1 MSFYAPFPFL
11 PHRSPAFLGGLS
23 GGICSV
29 ESQLHE
35 DGASLPRRVS
45 LGHAGLY
52 LPGCVTASLDH
63 LFLSWCCDELAEV
76 ENADCR
82 KKRYSLLSLGRDG
95 EQARITV
102 SCNEECGKESPVPPG
117 QGFCDP

>member
-1 MSFYAPFPFL
+1 M
-11 PHRSPAFLGGLS
+11 
-23 GGICSV
+23 
-29 ESQLHE
+29 ESQLHK

-52 LPGCVTASLDH
+52 LPGCVIASLDH
-63 LFLSWCCDELAEV
+63 LFRSLCCDEVAEV

-82 KKRYSLLSLGRDG
+82 KKRYPLLKLGGDR

-102 SCNEECGKESPVPPG
+102 SCNEECGEESPVPPG